1 MAERLIGKNAVI
13 TGASTGM
20 GKGMTLAFLKEGANV
35 VAVARRLERLEA
47 LKAEAEALG
56 LGDKLAIMAG
66 DVSKSEDC
74 AAAFELCDKTF
85 GTCNVMVQ
93 NAGIM
98 DNFARVADIDDE
110 VWNKVI
116 AVNMTGV
123 MYMLRAG
130 IRYFLAHET
139 PASVIVTT
147 SDAVAQQ
154 ATGGSAYSASKC
166 GAAGLIGA
174 AAFEYSS
181 KGIRFNQIC
190 PGAVDT
196 NISESMGAYKSF
208 DMEGMQDHMS
218 RGYNAHK
225 AEWVCKVSGTP
236 DDIAP
241 VAVFLASDESGFV
254 NNQRIMVNGGLN
266 LG

>member
-1 MAERLIGKNAVI
+1 MAERLTGKNAVI

-20 GKGMTLAFLKEGANV
+20 GKGIALSFLKEGANV

-56 LGDKLAIMAG
+56 LGDKLVIMAG
-66 DVSKSEDC
+66 DVSKSDDC
-74 AAAFELCDKTF
+74 VAAFECCDKNF
-85 GTCNVMVQ
+85 GTCNVLVQ

-110 VWNKVI
+110 VWEKVI

-130 IRYFLAHET
+130 IRFFLAHES

-174 AAFEYSS
+174 AAFEYSN

-190 PGAVDT
+190 PGAVMT
-196 NISESMGAYKSF
+196 NISESIGSYSRV
-208 DMEGMQDHMS
+208 DMEGMQYH
-218 RGYNAHK
+218 RTHGYNAHK
-225 AEWVCKVSGTP
+225 GEWVCKEMGTP
-236 DDIAP
+236 EDIAP
-241 VAVFLASDESGFV
+241 VAVFLASDESNFV

>member
-1 MAERLIGKNAVI
+1 MSERLNGKNAVV
-13 TGASTGM
+13 TGASSGM
-20 GKGMTLAFLKEGANV
+20 GKSIALSFLKEGANV
-35 VAVARRLERLEA
+35 VAIARRAERLET

-66 DVSKSEDC
+66 DVSKSADC
-74 AAAFELCDKTF
+74 EAAFEFCDKTF
-85 GTCNVMVQ
+85 GTCNVLVQ

-98 DNFARVADIDDE
+98 DNFARVADIEDE
-110 VWNKVI
+110 VWEKVI

-166 GAAGLIGA
+166 GAAGLVGA
-174 AAFEYSS
+174 AAYEYSN

-190 PGAVDT
+190 PGAVMT
-196 NISESMGAYKSF
+196 NISESMGAYKNF
-208 DMEGMQDHMS
+208 NMEGMQYH
-218 RGYNAHK
+218 RTHGYNAHK
-225 AEWVCKVSGTP
+225 GEWVCKEMGTP
-236 DDIAP
+236 EDIAP
-241 VAVFLASDESGFV
+241 VAVFLASDESNFV